1 MSLRRARKVNKKTRI
16 ALARAFKEIKK
27 NTPKVIR
34 KFKKAGIRPDPAL
47 VFVIAQHYRALN
59 KLAKD

>member
-1 MSLRRARKVNKKTRI
+1 VNKKTRI